1 MEYRIQIQNT
11 EMHVNKTT
19 YGPMLFM
26 RVNPLFGQVGE
37 GWAMKPNAVN
47 FSYCTAHAQ
56 YR

>member
-11 EMHVNKTT
+11 EMHVDKTT
-19 YGPMLFM
+19 YGPMFLM
-26 RVNPLFGQVGE
+26 RVNPLFRQVGE
-37 GWAMKPNAVN
+37 GWAMEPNAVN